1 MGVCGKREFEL
12 LEKIGFV
19 RYGGSAEELKAANM
33 LIDELASMGVKGEL
47 EPFKVSCYDVK
58 EVKFEVLEPFYKE
71 YTVRGFGLSGNTPD
85 EGLTA
90 EFEFV
95 QQAEKMDLLNAK
107 GKIVM
112 VNGNI
117 NPTMYENIIKAGAV
131 GFITFGGSVLDKEDE
146 TDIEMRTLKEEF
158 LKFGKI
164 PGVTMRVKDAV
175 ELVKDKATKVRIT
188 LKQEEG
194 ETDSHNVIA
203 ELKGT
208 QFPEEVVTFV
218 AHYDTVPFANGVY
231 DNGAGTVMIM
241 EMLRHYVE
249 NPPKRTLRFVW
260 FGSEERGLLGSK
272 YYVEKHEKELENVVL
287 LINVDMAGPIVGC
300 DRAWVTADMSLVHM
314 VEYLSKEIGHPVI
327 TVQDVYS
334 SDSTPFADKGVPAIS
349 FARYGAGGSNPGHNR
364 FDRIEYLSAESLQHT
379 SDFLLKFCE
388 RVVDAVIFP
397 VPREIPENMVE
408 AVNKYL
414 KKKAEKRAAK

>member
-19 RYGGSAEELKAANM
+19 RYGGSPEELKAANM
-33 LIDELASMGVKGEL
+33 LIDELASLGVKGEL

-58 EVKFEVLEPFYKE
+58 EVKFEVLEPFHKE
-71 YTVRGFGLSGNTPD
+71 YTVRGFGLSGSTGD
-85 EGLTA
+85 DGITA
-90 EFEFV
+90 EFAYV
-95 QQAEKMDLLNAK
+95 QQAEKMDLLNVK
-107 GKIVM
+107 GKIVL

-117 NPTMYENIIKAGAV
+117 TPAMYENIIKAGAV
-131 GFITFGGSVLDKEDE
+131 GFVTFSGSVLDKEDE
-146 TDIEMRTLKEEF
+146 TDIEMRTLKENF

-164 PGVTMRVKDAV
+164 PGITMRVKDAMEIV
-175 ELVKDKATKVRIT
+175 REKASKVKLT
-188 LKQEEG
+188 LKQDECEC
-194 ETDSHNVIA
+194 DSHNVIA
-203 ELKGT
+203 EIKGT
-208 QFPEEVVTFV
+208 DYPDEVVTFV

-231 DNGAGTVMIM
+231 DNGAGVVMIM

-249 NPPKRTLRFVW
+249 NAPKRTVRFVW

-314 VEYLSKEIGHPVI
+314 VDYLSKEIGHPII

-349 FARYGAGGSNPGHNR
+349 FARYGVGGSNPGHNR
-364 FDRIEYLSAESLQHT
+364 FDLIDFLSADSLQHT

-388 RVVDAVIFP
+388 RIVDAVVFP

-414 KKKAEKRAAK
+414 KKKTEKKAAK

>member
-349 FARYGAGGSNPGHNR
+349 FARYGVGGSNPGHNR

-388 RVVDAVIFP
+388 RVVDAVVFP